1 MKKIVKITN
10 MRKKRIELK
19 LSQSDLA
26 SKLGLAVSSI
36 GGYERGDN
44 PLDEAIAQRLSKIL
58 EADVNSLFLAHKKL
72 KGKFLAK

>member
-44 PLDEAIAQRLSKIL
+44 PLDESIAQRLSKVL
-58 EADVNSLFLAHKKL
+58 ETDVKSLFLAHKKL